1 MNNNLIKK
9 FFSFSYGSIVGLI
22 IGFITTMITT
32 RILQPEEFGKVSM
45 FTLAINISMIFA
57 IFGTDQAFVRFF
69 YEEEESKRGG
79 LLYSCLKPVFYITI
93 FLLIAFLFFQE
104 KLSLFLFG
112 EYNIVV
118 AVMLAFGIVVQILYR
133 YASLVI
139 RMQQKG
145 HLFSLIELLNRTFTF
160 ILIILFYL
168 LMGPTFEIVVYST
181 VLTFLILTIYLIY
194 NQRNIWSLKHFS
206 EDSLKHNNN
215 EILKYSYPLVVTT
228 LITWLFEAFDKI
240 ALRQWADLQELGLY
254 SSAFKIVA
262 LLTIFQKVFAT
273 FWTPV
278 AYETFE
284 KNPNNTLIY
293 GNISK
298 IVTFLMSIVAIVT
311 IMAKDII
318 IALLGP
324 EYQEASKILPF
335 LVFMPLMY
343 TISETTV
350 LGINFYKKPK
360 WHIVIAVVS
369 CICNITGNWIL
380 VPVYGGLGA
389 AISTAFS
396 FIVFFIFRTHIS
408 LKYYKVNYGLGKIYS
423 SIVIVIMVGSLAT
436 YIDSILSN
444 VVFGTFCIIFLV
456 FLYYK
461 DLKHMYKSNRA

>member
-9 FFSFSYGSIVGLI
+9 FFSFSYGSFLGLI

-69 YEEEESKRGG
+69 YEEENSKRGG
-79 LLYSCLKPVFYITI
+79 LLYSCLKPVFFLTF
-93 FLLIAFLFFQE
+93 FLLLIFLFFQ
-104 KLSLFLFG
+104 KKISLMLFG
-112 EYNIVV
+112 EYNNIV
-118 AVMLAFGIVVQILYR
+118 AALLALGIIVQILYR

-145 HLFSLIELLNRTFTF
+145 HLFSLIELLNRIVTFL
-160 ILIILFYL
+160 LIIIFYL
-168 LMGPTFEIVVYST
+168 KMGSTFEIVVYST
-181 VLTFLILTIYLIY
+181 VFTFLFLTIYLIY
-194 NQRNIWSLKHFS
+194 NQKNIWRIKNFS
-206 EDSLKHNNN
+206 KDSLKHNNK
-215 EILKYSYPLVVTT
+215 EILKYSYPLVLTT

-240 ALRQWADLQELGLY
+240 ALRQWADFQELGLY

-278 AYETFE
+278 AYESFE
-284 KNPNNTLIY
+284 NNPNNTMIY
-293 GNISK
+293 SNVSK

-311 IMAKDII
+311 IMAKDLIVV
-318 IALLGP
+318 LLGP

-360 WHIVIAVVS
+360 WHIVIASVS
-369 CICNITGNWIL
+369 CICNIIGNWVL
-380 VPVYGGLGA
+380 VPQFGGGGA
-389 AISTAFS
+389 ALSTAFS
-396 FIVFFIFRTHIS
+396 FIVFFMLRTHIS
-408 LKYYKVNYGLGKIYS
+408 LKYYKVNYGLGKLYT
-423 SIVIVIMVGSLAT
+423 SIGIVTIVSSLAT
-436 YIDSILSN
+436 YNDSFLFN
-444 VVFGTFCIIFLV
+444 LVFGAICILFLV
-456 FLYYK
+456 FLYIK
-461 DLKHMYKSNRA
+461 DIKYLYRLKRT

>member
-9 FFSFSYGSIVGLI
+9 FFSFSYGSFLGLI

-69 YEEEESKRGG
+69 YEEENSKRGG
-79 LLYSCLKPVFYITI
+79 LLYSCLKPVFFLTF
-93 FLLIAFLFFQE
+93 FLLLIFLFFQ
-104 KLSLFLFG
+104 KKISLMLFG
-112 EYNIVV
+112 EYNNIV
-118 AVMLAFGIVVQILYR
+118 AALLALGIIVQILYR

-145 HLFSLIELLNRTFTF
+145 HLFSLIELLNRIVTFL
-160 ILIILFYL
+160 LIIIFYL
-168 LMGPTFEIVVYST
+168 KMGSTFEIVVYST
-181 VLTFLILTIYLIY
+181 VFTFLFLTIYLIY
-194 NQRNIWSLKHFS
+194 NQKNIWTIKNFS
-206 EDSLKHNNN
+206 KDSLKHNNK
-215 EILKYSYPLVVTT
+215 EILKYSYPLVLTT

-240 ALRQWADLQELGLY
+240 ALRQWADFQELGLY

-278 AYETFE
+278 AYESFE
-284 KNPNNTLIY
+284 NNPNNTMIY
-293 GNISK
+293 SNVSK

-311 IMAKDII
+311 IMAKDLIVV
-318 IALLGP
+318 LLGP

-360 WHIVIAVVS
+360 WHIVIASVS
-369 CICNITGNWIL
+369 CICNIIGNWVL
-380 VPVYGGLGA
+380 VPQFGGGGA
-389 AISTAFS
+389 ALSTAFS
-396 FIVFFIFRTHIS
+396 FIVFFMLRTHIS
-408 LKYYKVNYGLGKIYS
+408 LKYYKVNYGLGKLYT
-423 SIVIVIMVGSLAT
+423 SIGIVTIVSSLAT
-436 YIDSILSN
+436 YNDSFLFN
-444 VVFGTFCIIFLV
+444 LVFGAICILFLV
-456 FLYYK
+456 FLYIK
-461 DLKHMYKSNRA
+461 DIKYLYRLKRT

>member
-9 FFSFSYGSIVGLI
+9 FFSFSYGSFLGLI

-69 YEEEESKRGG
+69 YEEEKSKRGG
-79 LLYSCLKPVFYITI
+79 LLYSCLKPVFYLTFFLLLI
-93 FLLIAFLFFQE
+93 FLLFQ
-104 KLSLFLFG
+104 KKISLMLFG
-112 EYNIVV
+112 EYNYIV
-118 AVMLAFGIVVQILYR
+118 AAMLALGIIVQILYR

-145 HLFSLIELLNRTFTF
+145 HLFSLIELLNRIVTF
-160 ILIILFYL
+160 ILIIIFYL
-168 LMGPTFEIVVYST
+168 KMGPTFEIVVYST
-181 VLTFLILTIYLIY
+181 VFTFLFLTIYLIY
-194 NQRNIWSLKHFS
+194 NQKNIWRIKNFS
-206 EDSLKHNNN
+206 KDSLKHNNK
-215 EILKYSYPLVVTT
+215 EILKYSYPLVLTT

-240 ALRQWADLQELGLY
+240 ALRQWADFQELGLY

-278 AYETFE
+278 AYESFE
-284 KNPNNTLIY
+284 NNPNNTMIY
-293 GNISK
+293 SNVSK

-311 IMAKDII
+311 IMAKDLIVV
-318 IALLGP
+318 LLGP

-360 WHIVIAVVS
+360 WHIVIAGVS
-369 CICNITGNWIL
+369 CICNIIGNWVL
-380 VPVYGGLGA
+380 VPQFGGLGSA
-389 AISTAFS
+389 LSTAFS
-396 FIVFFIFRTHIS
+396 FIVFFMLRTHIS
-408 LKYYKVNYGLGKIYS
+408 LKYYKVNYGLGKLYT
-423 SIVIVIMVGSLAT
+423 SIVIVTIVSSLAT
-436 YIDSILSN
+436 YNERFLLNLVFGGTSIL
-444 VVFGTFCIIFLV
+444 FLV
-456 FLYYK
+456 FLYIK
-461 DLKHMYKSNRA
+461 DIKYIYGLKRS

>member
-9 FFSFSYGSIVGLI
+9 FLSFSYGSFLGLI

-69 YEEEESKRGG
+69 YEEEKSKRGG
-79 LLYSCLKPVFYITI
+79 LLYSCLKPVFYLTL
-93 FLLIAFLFFQE
+93 FLLLTFLFFKK
-104 KLSLFLFG
+104 KLSLMLFG
-112 EYNIVV
+112 EYNSIV
-118 AVMLAFGIVVQILYR
+118 AAMLALGIVVQILYR

-145 HLFSLIELLNRTFTF
+145 HLFSLIELLNRIFTF
-160 ILIILFYL
+160 ILIIMFYL
-168 LMGPTFEIVVYST
+168 IMGPTFEIVVYST
-181 VLTFLILTIYLIY
+181 VFTFLFLTIYLIY
-194 NQRNIWSLKHFS
+194 NQKNIWSFKYYS
-206 EDSLKHNNN
+206 ENSLKHNNK
-215 EILKYSYPLVVTT
+215 EILKYSYPLVLTT

-240 ALRQWADLQELGLY
+240 ALRQWADFQELGLY

-278 AYETFE
+278 AYESFE
-284 KNPNNTLIY
+284 NNPNNTMIY
-293 GNISK
+293 SNVSK

-311 IMAKDII
+311 IMAKDLIVV
-318 IALLGP
+318 LLGP
-324 EYQEASKILPF
+324 EYQGASKILPF

-360 WHIVIAVVS
+360 WHIVIAGVS
-369 CICNITGNWIL
+369 CICNIIGNWVL
-380 VPVYGGLGA
+380 VPQFGGLGA
-389 AISTAFS
+389 ALSTAFS
-396 FIVFFIFRTHIS
+396 FLVFFMLRTHIS
-408 LKYYKVNYGLGKIYS
+408 LKYYKVNYGLGKLYT
-423 SIVIVIMVGSLAT
+423 SIVIVTIVSSLAT
-436 YIDSILSN
+436 YNDRFLFN
-444 VVFGTFCIIFLV
+444 LFFGAICIIFLV
-456 FLYYK
+456 FLYIK
-461 DLKHMYKSNRA
+461 DIKIIYALKRS

>member
-9 FFSFSYGSIVGLI
+9 FLSFSYGSFLGLI

-69 YEEEESKRGG
+69 YEEEKSKRGG
-79 LLYSCLKPVFYITI
+79 LLYNCLKPVFYLTL
-93 FLLIAFLFFQE
+93 FLLLTFLFFQK
-104 KLSLFLFG
+104 KLSLMLFG
-112 EYNIVV
+112 EYNSIV
-118 AVMLAFGIVVQILYR
+118 AVMLALGIVVQILYR

-145 HLFSLIELLNRTFTF
+145 HLFSLIELLNRIFTF
-160 ILIILFYL
+160 ILIIMFYL
-168 LMGPTFEIVVYST
+168 IMGPTFEIVVYST
-181 VLTFLILTIYLIY
+181 VFTFLLLTIYLIY
-194 NQRNIWSLKHFS
+194 NQKNIWSFKYFS
-206 EDSLKHNNN
+206 ENSLKHNNKD
-215 EILKYSYPLVVTT
+215 ILKYSYPLVLTT

-240 ALRQWADLQELGLY
+240 ALRQWADFQELGLY

-278 AYETFE
+278 AYESFE
-284 KNPNNTLIY
+284 NNPKNTMIY
-293 GNISK
+293 SNVSK

-311 IMAKDII
+311 IMAKDLIVV
-318 IALLGP
+318 LLGP

-360 WHIVIAVVS
+360 WHIVIAGVS
-369 CICNITGNWIL
+369 CICNIIGNWVL
-380 VPVYGGLGA
+380 VPQFGGLGA
-389 AISTAFS
+389 ALSTAFS
-396 FIVFFIFRTHIS
+396 FLVFFMLRTHIS
-408 LKYYKVNYGLGKIYS
+408 LKYYKVNYGLGKLYT
-423 SIVIVIMVGSLAT
+423 SIVIVTIVSSLAT
-436 YIDSILSN
+436 FNDRFLFN
-444 VVFGTFCIIFLV
+444 LVFGAICIIFLV
-456 FLYYK
+456 FLYIK
-461 DLKHMYKSNRA
+461 DIKYIYALKRT

>member
-9 FFSFSYGSIVGLI
+9 FLSFSYGSFLGLI

-69 YEEEESKRGG
+69 YEEEKSKRGG
-79 LLYSCLKPVFYITI
+79 LLYSCLKPVFYLTL
-93 FLLIAFLFFQE
+93 FLLLTFLFFKK
-104 KLSLFLFG
+104 KLSLMLFG
-112 EYNIVV
+112 EYNSIV
-118 AVMLAFGIVVQILYR
+118 AAMLALGIVVQILYR

-145 HLFSLIELLNRTFTF
+145 HLFSLIELLNRIFTF
-160 ILIILFYL
+160 ILIIMFYL
-168 LMGPTFEIVVYST
+168 IMGPTFEIVVYST
-181 VLTFLILTIYLIY
+181 VFTFLFLTIYLIY
-194 NQRNIWSLKHFS
+194 NQKNMWSFKYYS
-206 EDSLKHNNN
+206 ENSLKHNNK
-215 EILKYSYPLVVTT
+215 EILKYSYPLVLTT

-240 ALRQWADLQELGLY
+240 ALRQWADFQELGLY

-278 AYETFE
+278 AYESFE
-284 KNPNNTLIY
+284 NNPNNTMIY
-293 GNISK
+293 SNVSK

-311 IMAKDII
+311 IMAKDLIVV
-318 IALLGP
+318 LLGP
-324 EYQEASKILPF
+324 EYQGASKILPF

-360 WHIVIAVVS
+360 WHIVIAGVS
-369 CICNITGNWIL
+369 CICNIIGNWVL
-380 VPVYGGLGA
+380 VPQFGGLGA
-389 AISTAFS
+389 ALSTAFS
-396 FIVFFIFRTHIS
+396 FLVFFMLRTHIS
-408 LKYYKVNYGLGKIYS
+408 LKYYKVNYGLGKLYT
-423 SIVIVIMVGSLAT
+423 SIVIVTIVSSLAT
-436 YIDSILSN
+436 YNDRSLFN
-444 VVFGTFCIIFLV
+444 LLFGAICIIFLV
-456 FLYYK
+456 FLYIK
-461 DLKHMYKSNRA
+461 DIKIIYALKRS